1 MPPRGSY
8 PTRFPHNTINA
19 LNRLNHRDCFVIA
32 CFSSCKRTTYA
43 ARRKIRDENNRK
55 TKSATILGSLKI
67 LSSFFFLYFS
77 NKKRIYTYNTI
88 FPVYRTR
95 VKSKSET
102 LTFPLS
108 LFTRLSLR
116 HDSARRARL
125 TSSATPLDTQ
135 LVRTDS
141 YYPGIPSPRS
151 HNENVC
157 AQRIVRLVD
166 NKLSNAARRP
176 TLIALSRRVA

>member
-1 MPPRGSY
+1 MIALLSLASRPANEL
-8 PTRFPHNTINA
+8 PTRHVEKYAMKIIVKRKAQRSSDPWKFFPP
-19 LNRLNHRDCFVIA
+19 
-32 CFSSCKRTTYA
+32 
-43 ARRKIRDENNRK
+43 
-55 TKSATILGSLKI
+55 
-67 LSSFFFLYFS
+67 FFFLYFS

>member
-108 LFTRLSLR
+108 LFHSPLAPPRFRASCPFNVQR
-116 HDSARRARL
+116 H
-125 TSSATPLDTQ
+125 
-135 LVRTDS
+135 
-141 YYPGIPSPRS
+141 
-151 HNENVC
+151 
-157 AQRIVRLVD
+157 
-166 NKLSNAARRP
+166 AARHPARTNGFLLP
-176 TLIALSRRVA
+176 GDPVASFPQ